1 MVITVPSAEDY
12 RRMFDLRPGFKF
24 SRFRINRKMLSNVVE
39 DHLARTFGY
48 EIAAILTDTE
58 LRRDELKE
66 AIPYKDP
73 HDERIERILIPGIE
87 EGIFER
93 ALTRKYRKYTLNSD
107 RFSEEDLDEIER
119 RAKARLF
126 DSNEEVQSRKL
137 PDAPP
142 ENLNHMNAAN
152 VQSKF
157 YR

>member
-1 MVITVPSAEDY
+1 
-12 RRMFDLRPGFKF
+12 
-24 SRFRINRKMLSNVVE
+24 MLANIVE
-39 DHLARTFGY
+39 EHLERTFGY

-66 AIPYKDP
+66 EIPYKDP

-107 RFSEEDLDEIER
+107 RFSEEELDEIER

-126 DSNEEVQSRKL
+126 DSNEELQSSKL
-137 PDAPP
+137 SDAPP
-142 ENLNHMNAAN
+142 GSLNHMNAAN
-152 VQSKF
+152 LQSKF
-157 YR
+157 YH